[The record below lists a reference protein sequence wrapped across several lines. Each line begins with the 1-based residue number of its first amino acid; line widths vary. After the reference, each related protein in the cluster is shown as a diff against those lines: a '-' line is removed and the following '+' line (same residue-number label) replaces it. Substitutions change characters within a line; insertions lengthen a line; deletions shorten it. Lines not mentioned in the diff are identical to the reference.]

1 MEPRGIVKAFPKRKK
16 MRDDSER
23 KVPPKVLKEEET
35 GSIEEWLKPVTAYV
49 LPAGIGQ
56 ARAEIFHKQ
65 IVQKG
70 GRVCNQLSSEV
81 THVIVAEDM
90 DCDRA
95 FRLLRL
101 AKLPLGTQ
109 LVKAAWLS
117 FCIRE
122 QKLLDTTGYSIFI
135 PDRYLEEGDLPKGQ
149 QQLLGSETVQ
159 PQPEKEALEQKA
171 EAQTAAILPQGPAI
185 SVQRQVEEQ
194 SLQTQRGSD
203 DEGSEGEET
212 SVTQGDLEALIS
224 GRCPETSSGL
234 SNDSCTT
241 VPPAAGK
248 WVCAQSSDSKKE
260 NHNGHITEKLE
271 VLGKAY
277 TVQGDKWRALGYSKA
292 INALKSY
299 HKPVTSYQEA
309 CKIPGIGKRMAEK
322 ILEILESGHLRKLDH
337 ISESVAVL
345 EVFSNIWG
353 AGVKTA
359 QMWYQQ
365 GFRTL
370 DDIRTKAPLTSQQAI
385 GLKHYEDFLE
395 RMPREEAKEIEQT
408 VREAAQSLNPG
419 LVCMACGSYRRGK
432 ATCGDV
438 DVLVTHPDGQSHR
451 GIFGKLLDSL
461 RQSGFL
467 TDDLVRQED
476 SGNQKKY
483 LGVCRLPGPGQ
494 RHRRLD
500 IIVVP
505 HCEFTCALLY
515 FTGSAHFNRSMR
527 ALAKTKGMSLSE
539 HALHAAVVRA
549 PGGRKMGPGLVL
561 PTPTERDVFTLLGLP
576 YREPAERD
584 W

>member
-35 GSIEEWLKPVTAYV
+35 GSTEEWLKPVTAYV

-65 IVQKG
+65 IVQRG

-185 SVQRQVEEQ
+185 SVQRQVEGQ

-234 SNDSCTT
+234 SNGSCTT

-260 NHNGHITEKLE
+260 NHNRHITEKLE

-299 HKPVTSYQEA
+299 HKPVTSYQ
-309 CKIPGIGKRMAEK
+309 
-322 ILEILESGHLRKLDH
+322 
-337 ISESVAVL
+337 
-345 EVFSNIWG
+345 
-353 AGVKTA
+353 
-359 QMWYQQ
+359 
-365 GFRTL
+365 
-370 DDIRTKAPLTSQQAI
+370 
-385 GLKHYEDFLE
+385 
-395 RMPREEAKEIEQT
+395 

-483 LGVCRLPGPGQ
+483 LGVCRLPGPGR

-505 HCEFTCALLY
+505 HCEFACALLY

>member
-23 KVPPKVLKEEET
+23 KVPPKVLKEEES

-70 GRVCNQLSSEV
+70 GRVCNQLSSDV

-101 AKLPLGTQ
+101 AKLPPGTQ

-117 FCIRE
+117 LCIRE

-171 EAQTAAILPQGPAI
+171 EAQTAALLPQGPAI
-185 SVQRQVEEQ
+185 SVQWQVEEQ
-194 SLQTQRGSD
+194 SLPT
-203 DEGSEGEET
+203 
-212 SVTQGDLEALIS
+212 
-224 GRCPETSSGL
+224 
-234 SNDSCTT
+234 
-241 VPPAAGK
+241 
-248 WVCAQSSDSKKE
+248 
-260 NHNGHITEKLE
+260 
-271 VLGKAY
+271 
-277 TVQGDKWRALGYSKA
+277 
-292 INALKSY
+292 
-299 HKPVTSYQEA
+299 QEA
-309 CKIPGIGKRMAEK
+309 FKIPGIGKRMAEK

-370 DDIRTKAPLTSQQAI
+370 DDIHTKAPLTSQQAI

-408 VREAAQSLNPG
+408 VREAAWSLNPG
-419 LVCMACGSYRRGK
+419 LVCIACGSYRRGK

-461 RQSGFL
+461 RRSGFL

-483 LGVCRLPGPGQ
+483 LGVCQLPGPVR

-505 HCEFTCALLY
+505 HCEFACALLY

-539 HALHAAVVRA
+539 HALHTAVVRA